1 MKIETDNGASL
12 SINLV
17 YNDDQKR
24 LIEVQVRT
32 PFGSLDFKM
41 AYSLAKLFLRDFQR
55 IVDLCGEEPGKI
67 GNSTKP
73 EPDPEPKDPQK
84 KSRFSFLRKSNE
96 SQK

>member
-1 MKIETDNGASL
+1 MKIETDNGVSL

-24 LIEVQVRT
+24 LIEVQVKT
-32 PFGSLDFKM
+32 PFGSSGFKM
-41 AYSLAKLFLRDFQR
+41 AYPLAKLFLRDFQR

-67 GNSTKP
+67 GNPTKA
-73 EPDPEPKDPQK
+73 DPEPKDPPK
-84 KSRFSFLRKSNE
+84 KSRFSFLHKSNE